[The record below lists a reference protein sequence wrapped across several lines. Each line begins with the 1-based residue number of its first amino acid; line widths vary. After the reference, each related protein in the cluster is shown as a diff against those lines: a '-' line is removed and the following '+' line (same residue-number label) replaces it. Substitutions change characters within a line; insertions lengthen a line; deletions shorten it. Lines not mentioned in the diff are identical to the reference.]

1 MKMEKKELHGVV
13 REGYQV
19 LLRADAELLLPT
31 AQKRM
36 LDFYLQLGESC
47 MRWMIEVHGSR
58 LRKAF
63 SELESVRD
71 RSRFHMG
78 RYVFRMCVPWK
89 KPPFVAILCESDL
102 TGELVPPRG
111 GYYRIA
117 HVWDCCEELML
128 PPGQIPGLLHSRL
141 PRHML
146 PFKPDGMYPEGEQL
160 VLFRNATAST
170 PWEEVRLT
178 PKKSSKEE

>member
-1 MKMEKKELHGVV
+1 MRLEKKDLHGVV
-13 REGYQV
+13 REGYQI
-19 LLRADAELLLPT
+19 LLRADMELLLPT
-31 AQKRM
+31 EQKQIR
-36 LDFYLQLGESC
+36 DFYLQLGESC
-47 MRWMIEVHGSR
+47 MRWIIEVHGSR

-63 SELESVRD
+63 SELESVRE
-71 RSRFHMG
+71 RSRFHTG
-78 RYVFRMCVPWK
+78 RYTLRMRVPWEM
-89 KPPFVAILCESDL
+89 PPFVAMLCESDL

-117 HVWDCCEELML
+117 HVWNWQEELML
-128 PPGQIPGLLHSRL
+128 PPGQIPGLLRSRMS
-141 PRHML
+141 RRML

-178 PKKSSKEE
+178 PKKKG